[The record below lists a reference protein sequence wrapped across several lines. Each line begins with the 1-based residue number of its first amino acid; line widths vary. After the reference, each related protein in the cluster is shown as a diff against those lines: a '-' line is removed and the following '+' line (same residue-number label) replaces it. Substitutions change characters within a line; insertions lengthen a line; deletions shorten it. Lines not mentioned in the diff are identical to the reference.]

1 MPGITIANICF
12 VMAATG
18 AKGAGPTGVAIV
30 LGIDVSAPQKI
41 FLLLPVNASRN
52 VPESMGVGIDETMA
66 GGDISR
72 RPHPHEAEGGATR
85 MRFVHTLMQLRKS
98 IADIREAV
106 HFAAEGIFQILVG
119 QYLELGEHI
128 IHATLVNRVK
138 PVRRGG
144 YRRETDFVEAQI

>member
-1 MPGITIANICF
+1 
-12 VMAATG
+12 
-18 AKGAGPTGVAIV
+18 
-30 LGIDVSAPQKI
+30 
-41 FLLLPVNASRN
+41 LPVNASRN

-106 HFAAEGIFQILVG
+106 HFAAEGIFQMLVG
-119 QYLELGEHI
+119 QYLELGEHL

-144 YRRETDFVEAQI
+144 YRRETDFVEAQIVLQVPEDSNHIGDTRGQGDTCRDRTSAMILNQRAYP